1 MLVKGMHYSFLITA
15 YVFSLAKCNLVVF
28 IIIKSIY
35 NNMVCHRFRL
45 SGLFYFIF
53 LSLPSLVSYSQQNS
67 TDKQGNLFLLV
78 NKKVDSYLENDF
90 LLMNARI
97 LINTFQ
103 GAKGRPYFE
112 TTNDAPGKLVLGK
125 KEYNNIRLIYD
136 ICDQK
141 LFFIAENSS
150 NTGDILELNNQIVT
164 RFYLDDKIF
173 VNSSELPSLPQ
184 SGFYEV
190 IFLGKHIKVYARW
203 SKIFIP
209 GITDEY
215 IGEFGFQKRK
225 LLFDINGKKLDVST
239 KHSFLKI
246 FDGERNKINS
256 YIKMKKIRLSKSNN
270 IDLIKLFKYADS
282 LL

>member
-1 MLVKGMHYSFLITA
+1 
-15 YVFSLAKCNLVVF
+15 
-28 IIIKSIY
+28 
-35 NNMVCHRFRL
+35 MVNHHFRL
-45 SGLFYFIF
+45 ASLFYFVF
-53 LSLPSLVSYSQQNS
+53 LFLPVLVCNSQQNS
-67 TDKQGNLFLLV
+67 TDKQRNLFLLV
-78 NKKVDSYLENDF
+78 NNKVDSFLENDF
-90 LLMNARI
+90 LLMNGRVF
-97 LINTFQ
+97 INKFQ
-103 GAKGRPYFE
+103 RAKGNPYFE

-136 ICDQK
+136 IYDQK
-141 LFFIAENSS
+141 LFFIAENTR
-150 NTGDILELNNQIVT
+150 NKGAILELNNQIIT

-173 VNSSELPSLPQ
+173 VNSRELPFFPQ
-184 SGFYEV
+184 SGFYEE

-225 LLFDINGKKLDVST
+225 LLFDINGKKVDVSS

-246 FDGERNKINS
+246 FAGGRNEINS
-256 YIKMKKIRLSKSNN
+256 YIKRNKIHLSRSNN
-270 IDLIKLFKYADS
+270 IDLIRLFKYTDS